1 MVPPGFPDFMSRVRI
16 VDTGRHLL
24 TGRTW
29 SGWGPITG
37 VEVSTDGGATWGD
50 AALDPADPGG
60 RWAWRK
66 WSYEWAAV
74 TEGPT
79 ELLCRATDQLG
90 QVQPVEQPWNR
101 QGMANNMVQRIPVLV
116 RGG

>member
-1 MVPPGFPDFMSRVRI
+1 M
-16 VDTGRHLL
+16 
-24 TGRTW
+24 
-29 SGWGPITG
+29 
-37 VEVSTDGGATWGD
+37 STDGGETWGD
-50 AALDPADPGG
+50 ASLDPVDPAAG

-66 WSYEWAAV
+66 WSFEWAAA

-116 RGG
+116 RGR